1 MYQNINSR
9 FKKITNCYFIKF
21 LCGVYMEFCK
31 VKAMM
36 GIQLDYTD
44 KIHYYFENV
53 RLILFDEIL

>member
-1 MYQNINSR
+1 M
-9 FKKITNCYFIKF
+9 
-21 LCGVYMEFCK
+21 CGVYIKFCK
-31 VKAMM
+31 VEAMM

>member
-1 MYQNINSR
+1 M
-9 FKKITNCYFIKF
+9 
-21 LCGVYMEFCK
+21 CGVYMEFCK